1 MTDILFFISMV
12 SLYIVTLF
20 SILDFSLCITIEEY
34 CEGHPSEVN
43 FDAFGF
49 FKFQVTTLPIMLQSF
64 ACGSLWRMV
73 TQCDAVEQW
82 IMVNLFQWSDC
93 ETHFAYTSQMLVWY
107 EVIILHVARFI
118 DSVNLLPSLGEL
130 TLTRFILGISVS
142 NICPSKDLVS
152 HLLAPDPGPNHAR
165 HAIFHLR
172 VQSWHPIASSFLV
185 TLGTVVSWIFHIH
198 VIPSPS
204 WQMRLQGQKRSIS
217 AQNWTN
223 FVNIHS

>member
-1 MTDILFFISMV
+1 
-12 SLYIVTLF
+12 
-20 SILDFSLCITIEEY
+20 
-34 CEGHPSEVN
+34 
-43 FDAFGF
+43 
-49 FKFQVTTLPIMLQSF
+49 
-64 ACGSLWRMV
+64 MV
-73 TQCDAVEQW
+73 TKCDAVEQW

-93 ETHFAYTSQMLVWY
+93 ETHFAYTSQMLVGY

-152 HLLAPDPGPNHAR
+152 HLLAPEPGPNHAR
-165 HAIFHLR
+165 HAMFRLR
-172 VQSWHPIASSFLV
+172 GVQSWHPIASSFLV
-185 TLGTVVSWIFHIH
+185 ALGTVVSLNLPHTWFPQIFHIH

-204 WQMRLQGQKRSIS
+204 WQMRLLGPKRSIA

-223 FVNIHS
+223 FININS